1 MRKSPIFGGRLSRE
15 EGVIIPEN
23 SIDSYMVNSG
33 SSQSS
38 RSHQTSECS
47 TLTPHM
53 PILSSLG
60 ASVLDG
66 PMYPKLVL
74 QPVRK
79 KSSIFNKIRD
89 KLRPGSLVTSSDD
102 IGKSST
108 TPSSPKPNT
117 GIAEMLMQAHSGTS
131 FLNPDLTDM
140 LFKSAAVTSVPK
152 NVTGDHDVQEC
163 SSDLYQQQQAFSHQ
177 SYNTNPKKQSAE
189 DNNEGG
195 AGGIVAS
202 EEIASELKMAFTE
215 YSGGED
221 SIWARE
227 VGYLL
232 RTLGQNP
239 TEDEINNLICEAG
252 CDWEGYLNAN
262 DFVSVA
268 LVAMQKQ
275 ADMKDD
281 IKAAFDV
288 FDRDGDGKISQPE
301 LKKAMQNFGHS
312 FTDEEC
318 KEMFVQA
325 DLNSDGIID
334 WPEFVAMMAPDETAT
349 KADD

>member
-1 MRKSPIFGGRLSRE
+1 
-15 EGVIIPEN
+15 
-23 SIDSYMVNSG
+23 
-33 SSQSS
+33 
-38 RSHQTSECS
+38 
-47 TLTPHM
+47 
-53 PILSSLG
+53 
-60 ASVLDG
+60 
-66 PMYPKLVL
+66 
-74 QPVRK
+74 
-79 KSSIFNKIRD
+79 
-89 KLRPGSLVTSSDD
+89 
-102 IGKSST
+102 
-108 TPSSPKPNT
+108 
-117 GIAEMLMQAHSGTS
+117 
-131 FLNPDLTDM
+131 
-140 LFKSAAVTSVPK
+140 
-152 NVTGDHDVQEC
+152 
-163 SSDLYQQQQAFSHQ
+163 
-177 SYNTNPKKQSAE
+177 
-189 DNNEGG
+189 
-195 AGGIVAS
+195 
-202 EEIASELKMAFTE
+202 MAFTE